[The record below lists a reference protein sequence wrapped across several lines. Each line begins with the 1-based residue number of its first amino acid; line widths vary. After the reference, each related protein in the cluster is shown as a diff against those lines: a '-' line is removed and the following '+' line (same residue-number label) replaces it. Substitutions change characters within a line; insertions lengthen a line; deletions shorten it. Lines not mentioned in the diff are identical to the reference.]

1 MIFLVLLFI
10 SFCIQRII
18 DEVFEPS
25 SITLE
30 LLLDSSFRKN
40 PNINRLSLSDSIKLR
55 YFETIGL
62 NFDQIQQKIVNTS
75 IDDPNEKMIKFS
87 IMMNSRHYVFME
99 RGIEDFIYLF
109 NVYDYKAT
117 DRREVLYHDR
127 RSCKL

>member
-25 SITLE
+25 SMTLE

-55 YFETIGL
+55 YFENIDID
-62 NFDQIQQKIVNTS
+62 FEQIQQQAANAS
-75 IDDPNEKMIKFS
+75 MDDPNEKLIKSS
-87 IMMNSRHYVFME
+87 IMMNSRHYVYME
-99 RGIEDFIYLF
+99 PKIEDFIYLM
-109 NVYDYKAT
+109 NVYDYPKN
-117 DRREVLYHDR
+117 DRRHMVFHDS